1 MNNYWSQWSHSELM
15 SMQGVEIDDPA
26 HDDAD
31 LEQEDDDT
39 ESEQEP
45 SYCCARS
52 PCGNCMD
59 CLGMSWRDFY

>member
-1 MNNYWSQWSHSELM
+1 
-15 SMQGVEIDDPA
+15 MQGVEIDDPA